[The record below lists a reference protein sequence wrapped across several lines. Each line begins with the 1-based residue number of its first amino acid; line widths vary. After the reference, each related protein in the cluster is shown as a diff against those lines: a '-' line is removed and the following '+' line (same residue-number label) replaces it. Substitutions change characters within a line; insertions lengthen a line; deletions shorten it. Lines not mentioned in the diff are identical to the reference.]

1 MSMAMQR
8 VVQCADVLVHIFE
21 QMSPSIWNDGD
32 TEDDFDSR
40 EERALERKSLASAAR
55 VSHAFSESALDVLWS
70 VLDHID
76 DLLLVLPVTVVPG
89 ATEHDSDKTV
99 RMTHDCRKMVTDCIQ
114 VLVQDITPEQWLRFR
129 AYAKRV
135 RALEGAY
142 QARSVDPSVW
152 LLLEHRCEGTPLLP
166 NLRRVQLNIRLSL
179 PGEAFYF
186 LTASVTD
193 LQMNI
198 ESADF
203 NATPTPDV
211 AGVLYRLILVKLPHL
226 RTLKVT
232 GGLNELRPHYLEP
245 ITTLQSLHRL
255 DMLDSGAM
263 FDHAMLESV
272 SSIASLRILWMDIS
286 YGSASGPFQG
296 SLKGAFC
303 DLITLHVR
311 GSARDLDRFFSSA
324 DLGKLS
330 TLHMN
335 FTDPS
340 GVPEICHAIHRA
352 SSALSKALEHCQ
364 LELTADFDPH
374 PLGLREIVAPL
385 LTLRD
390 VLSFHVISHGYIPH
404 VSDEDILTAAA
415 AWPNLKHLGVWK
427 ERSPPTVLENPSVAS
442 LVELA
447 RLCPNLSSLM
457 LRFLDVTAIPDKH
470 TLAAAGH
477 NAMQY
482 LDIHYLVG
490 APTTADLFDLAI
502 VIDLLFPN
510 LVPLES
516 GAHRAN
522 FFGKAASLPEDGQPD
537 PWQVTHMMLSV
548 IQLRRRHVAG
558 PSGESEGEAG
568 SDSP

>member
-1 MSMAMQR
+1 MSMAVQR

-21 QMSPSIWNDGD
+21 QMSPIIWNDGD
-32 TEDDFDSR
+32 TEDYFDAR
-40 EERALERKSLASAAR
+40 EERAWERKSLARAAR

-70 VLDHID
+70 VLDQID
-76 DLLLVLPVTVVPG
+76 DLLLVLPVIVVPG
-89 ATEHDSDKTV
+89 ANEHESEKT
-99 RMTHDCRKMVTDCIQ
+99 I
-114 VLVQDITPEQWLRFR
+114 LVQDITLEQWSRFR

-135 RALEGAY
+135 RALKDTY
-142 QARSVDPSVW
+142 RARHVDPSVW
-152 LLLEHRCEGTPLLP
+152 LLLEHQCEGTPLLP
-166 NLRRVQLNIRLSL
+166 NLRRVQLDIRLSS

-232 GGLNELRPHYLEP
+232 SGLNELRPHYLEP

-311 GSARDLDRFFSSA
+311 GSARDLDRFFSLA

-352 SSALSKALEHCQ
+352 SSALSCN
-364 LELTADFDPH
+364 
-374 PLGLREIVAPL
+374 
-385 LTLRD
+385 
-390 VLSFHVISHGYIPH
+390 GYRYLASTYLPYLDLPTYCPRLAH
-404 VSDEDILTAAA
+404 VSLCQTNASNGLVI
-415 AWPNLKHLGVWK
+415 
-427 ERSPPTVLENPSVAS
+427 PSLA
-442 LVELA
+442 LA
-447 RLCPNLSSLM
+447 RPVARPRTRISCLLLDFSLLSTTWPLQFG
-457 LRFLDVTAIPDKH
+457 LAPKTASSSPS
-470 TLAAAGH
+470 
-477 NAMQY
+477 
-482 LDIHYLVG
+482 
-490 APTTADLFDLAI
+490 
-502 VIDLLFPN
+502 
-510 LVPLES
+510 S
-516 GAHRAN
+516 GPRSSSITRH
-522 FFGKAASLPEDGQPD
+522 
-537 PWQVTHMMLSV
+537 PWQ
-548 IQLRRRHVAG
+548 
-558 PSGESEGEAG
+558 
-568 SDSP
+568 